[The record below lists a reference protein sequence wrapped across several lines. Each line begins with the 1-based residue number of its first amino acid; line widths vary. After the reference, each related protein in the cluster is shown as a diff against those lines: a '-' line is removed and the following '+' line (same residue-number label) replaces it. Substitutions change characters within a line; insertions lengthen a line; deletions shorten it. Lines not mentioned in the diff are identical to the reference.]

1 MNRLLGRRT
10 FKAARPILRNYYAAF
25 TSASSSASSG
35 LKPTCGGYD
44 TWALPD
50 LDPEADYTLVEELET
65 SYDIQSELLNMR
77 IHKLLDK
84 YSTQFSSS
92 HIRIGWEFWRN
103 LNVISLLKNM
113 KFRQAT
119 SLLNGVS
126 PHHLLS
132 IVLMSNPLSKILT
145 FKC

>member
-84 YSTQFSSS
+84 LGILEESERDKFVEKYEISPGHFSLEWCLPSPPPE
-92 HIRIGWEFWRN
+92 HCFDEQPIVKNFN
-103 LNVISLLKNM
+103 L
-113 KFRQAT
+113 
-119 SLLNGVS
+119 
-126 PHHLLS
+126 
-132 IVLMSNPLSKILT
+132 
-145 FKC
+145 